1 MLKIKFSFAKI
12 LVLLLMIIGI
22 FEATLRIEILWD
34 WFALYNYKVAD
45 KSIHCYDDKV
55 QAIRLCP
62 NLSQRLD
69 HHLGFS
75 FLVTTDEYGNRIT
88 DYSLKNNSDN
98 KKKLIWAIGDSLTMG
113 WGVNDKD
120 SFPFLLSN
128 LGWNV
133 VNLASD
139 SIGSKDVL
147 RILKLILPRSR
158 IHYDDSD
165 TKPKAIVWMFS
176 RSDFQDDST
185 NKPYRFVFELGKH
198 SKILIMVRSIL
209 EKIRLMRDSNDYS
222 YNARGE
228 DFNPPSDNHPTWQAL
243 EQIKELA
250 EKEKIEIII
259 VLAPD
264 WKYRNSPPDYNS
276 EYFKYVKSRFIK
288 LGYQILDMTEDYQKD
303 TRQDFYLLN
312 DGHPSQYAYQKIANL
327 LNLKLKV
334 HKRL

>member
-88 DYSLKNNSDN
+88 DYSLKNDSDN

-147 RILKLILPRSR
+147 RI
-158 IHYDDSD
+158 
-165 TKPKAIVWMFS
+165 
-176 RSDFQDDST
+176 
-185 NKPYRFVFELGKH
+185 
-198 SKILIMVRSIL
+198 
-209 EKIRLMRDSNDYS
+209 
-222 YNARGE
+222 
-228 DFNPPSDNHPTWQAL
+228 
-243 EQIKELA
+243 
-250 EKEKIEIII
+250 
-259 VLAPD
+259 
-264 WKYRNSPPDYNS
+264 
-276 EYFKYVKSRFIK
+276 
-288 LGYQILDMTEDYQKD
+288 
-303 TRQDFYLLN
+303 
-312 DGHPSQYAYQKIANL
+312 
-327 LNLKLKV
+327 
-334 HKRL
+334 